1 MAGIATTGAVAVL
14 PLLTSTSAHAAT
26 ASQWDAV
33 AHCESTNNWHINT
46 GNGFYGGLQFTKST
60 WAAYGG
66 LTYAA
71 RADLASKAQQIA
83 VAEKV
88 LAGQGKGAWPV
99 CGKGLGSASL
109 GLKVESASSVAT
121 DRYNCSD
128 FKQQVKIVNN
138 VDPNRLDGDNDG
150 IGCESLPGPPT
161 TVAVALKGSAP
172 SKPPASSTSA
182 GERAAAFAKAQLGKP
197 YRYGA
202 TGPNSFDCSGLT
214 YAAWGRHIPR
224 TAGAQLRGLRHV
236 SSPLP
241 GDIIVY
247 SGGEHVGLYVGNG
260 KMIEAAH
267 PGTTIRYEPYRS
279 SWWGTHF
286 TAIVRPAGGAAP
298 VVHTDAVKV
307 EPVPVHHHAAVAPGA
322 ATYTVQ
328 TGDWLSTIA
337 PAHGTTWQKL
347 YAANRSVIGDNPNLI
362 FPGTVL
368 HIPG

>member
-1 MAGIATTGAVAVL
+1 MGIHARHKRTALASLATTGAVAVL
-14 PLLTSTSAHAAT
+14 PLVASGQAHAAT

-46 GNGFYGGLQFTKST
+46 GNGFYGGLQFTTST

-66 LTYAA
+66 LAYAA
-71 RADLASKAQQIA
+71 RADLATKAQQIA
-83 VAEKV
+83 IAEKV

-99 CGKGLGSASL
+99 CGTGLGAASKTTTRT
-109 GLKVESASSVAT
+109 LKVVEAKSVAT
-121 DRYNCSD
+121 TGAG
-128 FKQQVKIVNN
+128 K
-138 VDPNRLDGDNDG
+138 
-150 IGCESLPGPPT
+150 
-161 TVAVALKGSAP
+161 AVAY
-172 SKPPASSTSA
+172 
-182 GERAAAFAKAQLGKP
+182 AKAQIGKP

-214 YAAWGRHIPR
+214 YAAWGKHIPR
-224 TAGAQLRGLRHV
+224 TASAQLHGLRRV

-267 PGTTIRYEPYRS
+267 PGTTIRYEPYKS
-279 SWWGTHF
+279 SWWGQHF
-286 TAIVRPAGGAAP
+286 TAIVRPSGGGAPSVAQAA
-298 VVHTDAVKV
+298 HTDAARVT
-307 EPVPVHHHAAVAPGA
+307 PVPAHHPKAHGAVESHT

-328 TGDWLSTIA
+328 PGDWLSKIA

-347 YAANRSVIGDNPNLI
+347 YAANREAIGSDPNLI
-362 FPGTVL
+362 LPGTVL
-368 HIPG
+368 NIPG